1 MKKILLHYNR
11 MISNDSKESNDETT
25 SILPPSNTLK
35 SNTNTTNDN
44 NNNTDQAQFNLTT
57 TNNMIIND
65 SDGISIDSDYLNQ
78 NSMDAKYKIWLRKRN
93 ILILLGACIILII
106 LVVAIF
112 IWEPWKKK

>member
-25 SILPPSNTLK
+25 SILPSNTLK

-44 NNNTDQAQFNLTT
+44 NTDQAQYNLT

-106 LVVAIF
+106 LIVAIF

>member
-25 SILPPSNTLK
+25 SILPSNTLK

-44 NNNTDQAQFNLTT
+44 NTDQAQYNLT

-65 SDGISIDSDYLNQ
+65 SDGVSIDSDYLNQ

-106 LVVAIF
+106 LIVAIF

>member
-25 SILPPSNTLK
+25 SILPSNTLK
-35 SNTNTTNDN
+35 SNTNTTNG
-44 NNNTDQAQFNLTT
+44 NNTDQAQYNLT
-57 TNNMIIND
+57 TNNMITND

-106 LVVAIF
+106 LIVAIF